1 MQTENGVAAKVSQLA
16 HMTPLAKRPDSILNL
31 TQGSFSGGLQNKRP
45 ASQALSRNSFSDA
58 FTLIELLVVIAII
71 AILAAILLP
80 VLAQAKKR
88 AIQVQCLNNVRQLG
102 LGMTLYT
109 GENNEV
115 YPFLASKNG
124 YLPQDW
130 IYWRISV
137 NYPPPSQS
145 PIMAELGASAAP
157 TNGGVNSVFKCPADT
172 VAPYN
177 GTTRTY
183 AWSYTVNNVS
193 IGTINLGFTSC
204 GASSHV
210 NPPWE
215 YFKSSQVRNPTQKML
230 LSEEPYANSEAPPGY
245 SAKSASIQDGHWEP
259 LDPTGSGQD
268 PSKYNY
274 AINNVLAVR
283 HFNRANVSY
292 SDGHAQEAF
301 WWQGTNAYSVV
312 PTL

>member
-1 MQTENGVAAKVSQLA
+1 MKS
-16 HMTPLAKRPDSILNL
+16 
-31 TQGSFSGGLQNKRP
+31 TQHQP
-45 ASQALSRNSFSDA
+45 VSRNISPTA

-80 VLAQAKKR
+80 VLGQAKKR
-88 AIQVQCLNNVRQLG
+88 AIQVQCLNNVKQLG

-109 GENNEV
+109 GENNDV

-137 NYPPPSQS
+137 NYPPPSKS
-145 PIMAELGASAAP
+145 PIMAELGAGAAS
-157 TNGGVNSVFKCPADT
+157 TNGGANSVFKCPADT
-172 VAPYN
+172 IAPYN

-193 IGTINLGFTSC
+193 LGALNLGFTSC
-204 GASSHV
+204 GASSHI

-215 YFKSSQVRNPTQKML
+215 YFKSTQVRNPAQKML
-230 LSEEPYANSEAPPGY
+230 LSEEPYADSEAPHGY

-259 LDPTGSGQD
+259 LVPSGSGTN
-268 PSKYNY
+268 PSKYTY

-283 HFNRANVSY
+283 HFNRANVSF
-292 SDGHAQEAF
+292 SDGHAEEAF
-301 WWQGTNAYSVV
+301 WWQATNTYNVV
-312 PTL
+312 PAL